1 MSLLGQFK
9 KASFWS
15 FINSISKSILSIVIS
30 YYIIKSI
37 SVYDYGVF
45 NLLIGVIGYIQLFV
59 LPGIIQVINRFIPE
73 FYQTKDYFGI
83 YFLTKKYL
91 IRTFFISI
99 CCLFVVYVFND
110 FIARTFDINDFWNI
124 FIWIIPFIPFY
135 FLGMIFNQLFQS
147 LFFQKSLSIINT
159 ISESFRLISLF
170 AFFYFDKSISFLL
183 LSQGLTWV
191 LSFILYVIY
200 YRKLFYN
207 VFKDKFEKRIFEL
220 HRYKKYGF
228 YTFFNEIGAKV
239 LNNST
244 DYFIISAYLGP
255 VSTGYYAFV
264 NKIITVSTNLLP
276 NRILKS
282 TLKTYFY
289 RDYTE
294 NKNAQIL
301 QRNFNYIL
309 KFNMVFVL
317 PLAYLLITYGTY
329 FIDLFFDKKYDN
341 VSNILFVFAL
351 FLPTKCLT
359 SPLGLFLT
367 ALEDVKIILYSK
379 LASFVNI
386 IIGIFVVQEYGVV
399 GLSIVTCLS
408 VFLKDIIIY
417 IYAYRKHK
425 LTLPFLD
432 MMKIIVIGLL
442 IYILGNGILKLDSLL
457 LNILGIFL
465 TLSLTYALYFF
476 TLFDTLERTT
486 LLKMIKRK

>member
-1 MSLLGQFK
+1 
-9 KASFWS
+9 
-15 FINSISKSILSIVIS
+15 
-30 YYIIKSI
+30 
-37 SVYDYGVF
+37 
-45 NLLIGVIGYIQLFV
+45 
-59 LPGIIQVINRFIPE
+59 
-73 FYQTKDYFGI
+73 
-83 YFLTKKYL
+83 
-91 IRTFFISI
+91 
-99 CCLFVVYVFND
+99 
-110 FIARTFDINDFWNI
+110 
-124 FIWIIPFIPFY
+124 
-135 FLGMIFNQLFQS
+135 MIFNQLFQS